1 MGLKAGWLA
10 LFVFV
15 WIIGIFLGSTFDYSS
30 AEGDTG
36 ISYNTGTAN
45 FTYGSATVV
54 GNGTTWAA
62 TMVGGLMQ
70 ATNDGV
76 WVKIFAVPDATTIT
90 LTALYPG
97 DGGNNQAYT
106 IQAAQGWAGTGD
118 SGYSENISRKIEKLT
133 ELSVAYQENPIIG
146 TISLPVSGGNFFSTA
161 FEAVTWQWSFLEG
174 YEMFYYIFCLPFVI
188 MGILSMVLLVYGVLT
203 GNLTLS

>member
-10 LFVFV
+10 LFIFV
-15 WIIGIFLGSTFDYSS
+15 WIVGIFLGSTFDYSS

-36 ISYNTGTAN
+36 LSYSTGTAN

-54 GNGTTWAA
+54 GNGVAWTAS
-62 TMVGGLMQ
+62 MVGGLIQ
-70 ATNDGV
+70 ATDDDI

-97 DGGNNQAYT
+97 DGGNNLDYT
-106 IQAAQGWAGTGD
+106 IGVAQGWAGTGD
-118 SGYSENISRKIEKLT
+118 SGYSENISAKLENFT
-133 ELSVAYQENPIIG
+133 ELSMSYQRNPYIG
-146 TISLPVSGGNFFSTA
+146 TVTLPVSGGNFFSTA

-174 YEMFYYIFCLPFVI
+174 YEMFYYIFCLPFVV
-188 MGILSMVLLVYGVLT
+188 MGVLSMILLVYGVLT